1 MYHLVVYLLRPYTI
15 VSLLTALAIANLWR
29 RRRESHGRL
38 LLVTLPY
45 GVLTIMSL
53 PEVSYLALGSL
64 EWQCPPLRQRPAD
77 AEAMVVLGGSVL
89 PVDAGRAR
97 AELGRSTFA
106 RCQYAIE
113 FYRRSKPCPIL
124 VSGGKV
130 DSDSSS
136 PAVSILMRDFFLGQG
151 VRPGDI
157 IVEDRSLSSY
167 ENAVE
172 SARLLRA
179 REIRKVVLVTEA
191 THMMRAKG
199 VFRRQGV
206 EVVPAP
212 CNFRAAKFD
221 WSLFDFLPSPKA
233 ALDLQDVLHEWIGLA
248 WYRLQGRI

>member
-1 MYHLVVYLLRPYTI
+1 MYRLVVNLLRPYTI

-29 RRRESHGRL
+29 RRRESRGRL

-53 PEVSYLALGSL
+53 PVVSYLALGTL
-64 EWQCPPLRQRPAD
+64 EWQYPPLRQRPAD

-89 PVDAGRAR
+89 PADAGRAR

-113 FYRRSKPCPIL
+113 FSRRSKPCPIL

-136 PAVSILMRDFFLGQG
+136 PAVSILMRDFLLGQG
-151 VRPGDI
+151 VRPGDVV
-157 IVEDRSLSSY
+157 VEDRSLSSY

-179 REIRKVVLVTEA
+179 REFERS
-191 THMMRAKG
+191 
-199 VFRRQGV
+199 F
-206 EVVPAP
+206 
-212 CNFRAAKFD
+212 
-221 WSLFDFLPSPKA
+221 WSPTQL
-233 ALDLQDVLHEWIGLA
+233 I
-248 WYRLQGRI
+248 